1 MSFFSEFLRFLG
13 ISQGSPAEGSPAEG
27 SPAEG
32 SPAELEVAER
42 VWRMP
47 GGRPSRQKPP
57 KERGVYRWRHKITGG
72 EIFYI
77 GIADNLSRRKSA
89 HESKGLVSSDTHFF
103 EWQATPDALW
113 ADLLEYERQK
123 ITHHGPGGNRRG
135 GGGGR
140 PPKRP

>member
-13 ISQGSPAEGSPAEG
+13 ISQG

-47 GGRPSRQKPP
+47 GGRPSRQEPP
-57 KERGVYRWRHKITGG
+57 NERGVYRWPHKITG

-89 HESKGLVSSDTHFF
+89 HERKGRVSSDTHFF

-123 ITHHGPGGNRRG
+123 IIHHGPGGNRRG